1 MVAAR
6 GGIDYARETDGRTDG
21 RNVGERRASVP
32 SRVAMETAV
41 MRGRV
46 VASRSSGG
54 VRTSGVSIPCGN
66 VDSGTVPN
74 DDDYD
79 ETTTTFL
86 ARVGGEVVVDFA
98 TRDESLEPS
107 TSSSS
112 SSSLSWEV
120 THAMSGRRLA
130 VDAGG
135 VGRAS
140 RALSRTRAAVSDSDS
155 DSFRP
160 GGRSAWTWARGR
172 SGVATACGNAVEV
185 ATRDGDGL
193 TAPRR
198 VGVLDDADVRVVA
211 LAWTQDDE
219 GLACALSDG
228 RVVVFSVVDDGR
240 VVWERRLLNDG
251 FAEDADA
258 HASAGDDVDASA
270 ALTDRR
276 SRLVYVGHSDD
287 SEVDIL
293 RHPATVVST
302 SWRHSSLITLCQDGA
317 LRLWLRAYGNYGQL
331 QLTSTIQ
338 TPFGGLA
345 PIVAYDWLE
354 TSESSDIM
362 YDHALIGLDG
372 SNKVHVW
379 TMSDIVSLQPLSTR
393 RPDVTHRGLMALEA
407 TIDPTFS
414 DAIAMRAS
422 LKGARNDVSVLLGSH
437 RFGVMVAH
445 VKPDHPDVLECS
457 QRAPLCGH
465 AERVVDICVHP
476 TRHVLASV
484 DVSGAYKLWDVASK
498 DEIADLNVGGR
509 IQGEG
514 VAGVS
519 WEKASSRAESTSSLL
534 VLTRGNSVTRID
546 VDLDADGVV
555 AVLNRD
561 DGAAHTER
569 ESESVNVVVERL
581 CAKAGI
587 ETTNA
592 IGVANDEATLA
603 FVDAKGNLSIASFI
617 GGSLAHIENITDVS
631 LGTNVTLRWFDAGG
645 GLHVFAVATG
655 TTVNVYAP
663 SPRLFASKRISWKR
677 VFTADVSEYLEDS
690 SSAISSLEWGVD
702 GRVIYVALGCSILA
716 VGADGFGSCAAL
728 AIEHAAS
735 APSYHPDLLIDWLK
749 SGKISRVRKAI
760 RAVLKH
766 FKSEDCDAPC
776 ESLSPGEFLDED
788 EESVPD
794 ATTAA
799 RAPERRAPEPVAV
812 PEFDMS
818 AFGSFGGGMSSTPA
832 ATFSFGSDAPLSSSS
847 ISSSMSTPRRTEGD
861 VFSQREAEEI
871 AELLAIHAKNLHL
884 SPSERMEL
892 LGVIDALRAIDDAAA
907 GVDEPGRRVSV
918 LWNTRS
924 LRRYG
929 GEGGG
934 SHDVDGQ
941 ELCWAIQSKR
951 NDELLED
958 LVGDKSS
965 NASVEWL
972 KVKRLGIPIWLR
984 NVEELR
990 GLVERCAK
998 SEFARTKNA
1007 DDCALLFIIVDRVK
1021 VLAGLYKATQNTRLY
1036 EFMCRDFTE
1045 QRHREAA
1052 LKNAYALLSKH
1063 RYAFA
1068 AAFFVLAGQPLDA
1081 ASLVW
1086 KHEKDLSLT
1095 LAIARLCFK
1104 DDADDAQT
1112 KTHLNKAV
1120 TSMLERDVIPVVS
1133 DAWLR
1138 AALSWL
1144 TLNTSSFFTVI
1155 KEFVADGDVDAID
1168 LLYFI
1173 ADNAEPDA
1181 SAKARALASESTLKS
1196 VYALAASG
1204 MPLAALER
1212 INQSTIDVKERS
1224 KLALSALL
1232 AKGVSLD
1239 AANQGVETFAHP
1251 PWNLDEFEMR
1261 DALLRRSHVVRVDS
1275 EIIES
1280 LKVSEEQY
1288 TPISQHT
1295 KSPSVLPEEVLTV
1308 RIPRV
1313 PSAQDLSAEN
1323 SPADKVKRARNAFSK
1338 LRSIS
1343 VKTKGQSGGLDG
1355 DDSPITPRT
1364 PQSQG
1369 DEVSSTRCLR
1379 TPVQIATLQN
1389 DGFYDLCFNHEVPYE
1404 LGCASVRQGLSVVN
1418 LRQLSDAKNESKLD
1432 AWAMLLR
1439 AQPPISGFK
1448 SSMNSWLHTDEVVS
1462 QPNSPTHNG
1471 EVRDHEWATHAG
1483 LDMTSLTG
1491 IIPQSYSDG
1500 VGRDRKIIKRE
1511 PANDVVARS
1520 VASHPSRSFFAVGTS
1535 SGGVQLWDF
1544 HGKNADHA
1552 AAVLSIGGKRSTS
1565 GTGASTRALAWSP
1578 HGARLAACTSDGV
1591 VTLWLGDAPDVEP
1604 AASRLC
1610 GFKGYKTEDVLFLS
1624 TNVMA
1629 IASSSGSVSSGSA
1642 PECVKLWDALQS
1654 FDASPGVIR
1663 AHAGGCTTIEK
1674 FPSLTAP
1681 HGVPWPF
1688 LITGGYNGEVAA
1700 HDLRML
1706 GGDGSSTA
1714 LWRSSPP
1721 QSSPITS
1728 IATIHH
1734 ETSPMIIVG
1743 DQDGDLRV
1751 YSALDGAA
1759 RQRVSA
1765 AHAATKFLTPRG
1777 GGAFASVGVSTVL
1790 PIHDG
1795 VLTAGGDGL
1804 VKCFRLDK
1812 SLKSTR
1818 RPSL

>member
-1 MVAAR
+1 M
-6 GGIDYARETDGRTDG
+6 
-21 RNVGERRASVP
+21 
-32 SRVAMETAV
+32 
-41 MRGRV
+41 
-46 VASRSSGG
+46 ASRSSGG
-54 VRTSGVSIPCGN
+54 VRASSSSTSTSTSGGQK
-66 VDSGTVPN
+66 VDRAKPRRT
-74 DDDYD
+74 DDA
-79 ETTTTFL
+79 ETATMTFL
-86 ARVGGEVVVDFA
+86 ARGGGEVVVDFA
-98 TRDESLEPS
+98 TRDGSAEPTS
-107 TSSSS
+107 TRSRLSSVA
-112 SSSLSWEV
+112 WEV

-140 RALSRTRAAVSDSDS
+140 RTLARMRAAVPDSDS
-155 DSFRP
+155 VRGNA
-160 GGRSAWTWARGR
+160 GGESGARSGWTWARGR
-172 SGVATACGNAVEV
+172 SGVATACGNAVE
-185 ATRDGDGL
+185 AAMRDGDGL
-193 TAPRR
+193 TEPRR
-198 VGVLDDADVRVVA
+198 VGILDDNVRVVA
-211 LAWTQDDE
+211 LAWTKDDE
-219 GLACALSDG
+219 GLVCALSDG
-228 RVVVFSVVDDGR
+228 RIVVFSVDDGR

-258 HASAGDDVDASA
+258 HASAGDDVKASA
-270 ALTDRR
+270 AMTDRR
-276 SRLVYVGHSDD
+276 SRLVYVGNSDD

-293 RHPATVVST
+293 RHPATLVST
-302 SWRHSSLITLCQDGA
+302 SWRHASLITLCQDGA
-317 LRLWLRAYGNYGQL
+317 LRLWLRAYGNYGEL

-372 SNKVHVW
+372 SNKIHVW

-393 RPDVTHRGLMALEA
+393 RPDVTHRGLMVLEA
-407 TIDPTFS
+407 PIDPKFS

-476 TRHVLASV
+476 ARNFLASV
-484 DVSGAYKLWDVASK
+484 DVSGAYKLWNVASK

-509 IQGEG
+509 IKGEG
-514 VAGVS
+514 VAGIS
-519 WEKASSRAESTSSLL
+519 WEKVSSRAEPTSSLL

-546 VDLDADGVV
+546 VDLDASVV
-555 AVLNRD
+555 VLNRD
-561 DGAAHTER
+561 DDVAHAR
-569 ESESVNVVVERL
+569 HDSLSSSESANVVVERL
-581 CAKAGI
+581 CAKVGI
-587 ETTNA
+587 ETTNV
-592 IGVANDEATLA
+592 IGVANDKATMA
-603 FVDAKGNLSIASFI
+603 FVDATGNLSIASFI
-617 GGSLAHIENITDVS
+617 GGSLANIESITDVP
-631 LGTNVTLRWFDAGG
+631 GKNVTLRWFDAGG
-645 GLHVFAVATG
+645 GLHVFAVASG

-663 SPRLFASKRISWKR
+663 SRRLFASKRVSWKR

-690 SSAISSLEWGVD
+690 LDEISSLEWGVE

-716 VGADGFGSCAAL
+716 VGTDDSGSCAAL

-735 APSYHPDLLIDWLK
+735 APSYHPDVLIDWLK
-749 SGKISRVRKAI
+749 NGKISRARKAI
-760 RAVLKH
+760 RAMLKH
-766 FKSEDCDAPC
+766 FKSKDCDAPC
-776 ESLSPGEFLDED
+776 ESLSLGEFLDED

-794 ATTAA
+794 AAA
-799 RAPERRAPEPVAV
+799 AERAPERHAPEPVAV

-832 ATFSFGSDAPLSSSS
+832 ATFSFGSDAPLSSSLS
-847 ISSSMSTPRRTEGD
+847 AASPISSSMTPRRAEGD

-871 AELLAIHAKNLHL
+871 VELLATHAKNLYL

-892 LGVIDALRAIDDAAA
+892 LGVIDALRAIDDANA

-951 NDELLED
+951 NNELLED

-965 NASVEWL
+965 NASIEWL

-1081 ASLVW
+1081 ALLVW

-1104 DDADDAQT
+1104 DDAGEQT

-1120 TSMLERDVIPVVS
+1120 TSMLERHVTPVVS

-1144 TLNTSSFFTVI
+1144 TLNTSDFFTVI

-1168 LLYFI
+1168 LLHFI
-1173 ADNAEPDA
+1173 ANNAEPDV
-1181 SAKARALASESTLKS
+1181 SAKASALASESAVKS

-1212 INQSTIDVKERS
+1212 INQSVDVTERS

-1232 AKGVSLD
+1232 AKGVSID
-1239 AANQGVETFAHP
+1239 TANEGVETFANP
-1251 PWNLDEFEMR
+1251 PWNSDEFEMR
-1261 DALLRRSHVVRVDS
+1261 EALLRRSRVVCVDS
-1275 EIIES
+1275 EVIES
-1280 LKVSEEQY
+1280 LKLSSEEQH
-1288 TPISQHT
+1288 TPISHK

-1343 VKTKGQSGGLDG
+1343 VKTKGRSGGLDG

-1369 DEVSSTRCLR
+1369 DELSSTRCLR
-1379 TPVQIATLQN
+1379 TAVQIATLQN

-1520 VASHPSRSFFAVGTS
+1520 IASHPSRSFFAVGTS

-1565 GTGASTRALAWSP
+1565 GTGASTRALTWSP

-1629 IASSSGSVSSGSA
+1629 IASSSGSISSGPA

-1663 AHAGGCTTIEK
+1663 AHAGGCTAIEK
-1674 FPSLTAP
+1674 FPSMTAP

-1734 ETSPMIIVG
+1734 ERSPMIVVG
-1743 DQDGDLRV
+1743 DQDGDLCV

-1777 GGAFASVGVSTVL
+1777 GGAFASIGVSAVL

-1804 VKCFRLDK
+1804 VKCFRLDE

-1818 RPSL
+1818 PSL